1 MNIITKGLAMDI
13 RFSAHNTHLEDP
25 DLFMNRDPHMKQLQ
39 KQILVHR
46 SSLLSQLPY
55 HRPGIYTIGGGRQVG
70 KTTLIKQWM
79 TDLLH
84 DGIVPEC
91 IIYMTGELIDDHHSL
106 VMLISETLTEMPEM
120 DLRYIFLDEVTY
132 IRNWDKGIKY
142 LADVGMLENVIIMLT
157 GSDLALIKEARMLLP
172 GRRGHADTVDFHLY
186 PLSFLETVKLK
197 KSFSKEE
204 LDQLTNSIIEPTTLS
219 INKLFEAFNLYLIHG
234 GFLTAINDMAKHDRI
249 LPSTFVTYSDWI
261 RGDVLKRGKQEHYLR
276 EILTA
281 IIKRY
286 GSQITWNSLAS
297 DLSIDHPK
305 TVSDYVALLESMD
318 AVFIQFA
325 LIEDKLTAAP
335 KKARKLMFADPFIFH
350 AIRAWLNSGPDPYHR
365 QVVPFISDPNGS
377 ARLVEACVATHY
389 RRSFPTYYI
398 KAKGEVD
405 IAYVDQNRFWPLE
418 IKWAQQ
424 IRPKDL
430 KQIVKYRN
438 SRILSKSR
446 QFGNIHGVPVEPL
459 PLALLRL
466 GAGSDNFE
474 F

>member
-1 MNIITKGLAMDI
+1 MDI

-25 DLFMNRDPHMKQLQ
+25 DTFTNRDPHMNQLQ

-46 SSLLSQLPY
+46 SPLLDQLP
-55 HRPGIYTIGGGRQVG
+55 HNRPGIYTIGGGRQVG

-84 DGIVPEC
+84 GGIVPEC
-91 IIYMTGELIDDHHSL
+91 IAYMTGELIDDHHSL
-106 VMLISETLTEMPEM
+106 VMLISETLNEMPEM
-120 DLRYIFLDEVTY
+120 DLRYIFIDEVTY

-142 LADVGMLENVIIMLT
+142 LADAGMLENTIVMLT
-157 GSDLALIKEARMLLP
+157 GSDLVLIKEARMRFP

-186 PLSFLETVKLK
+186 PLSFLETVKLI

-204 LDQLTNSIIEPTTLS
+204 LDQLINPGIEPTTLS
-219 INKLFEAFNLYLIHG
+219 ISKLFEVFNRYLIHG
-234 GFLTAINDMAKHDRI
+234 GFLTAINDMAKNERI
-249 LPSTFVTYSDWI
+249 LPSTFATYSDWI

-276 EILTA
+276 EILEA

-286 GSQITWNSLAS
+286 GSQVTWNTLAS

-305 TVSDYVALLESMD
+305 TVADYVALLESMD
-318 AVFIQFA
+318 AVFIQSA
-325 LIEDKLTAAP
+325 IIEDKLTAAP

-350 AIRAWLNSGPDPYHR
+350 AVNAWLSPGPDPYRR
-365 QVVPFISDPNGS
+365 QVVPFVSDPNGS

-389 RRSFPTYYI
+389 RRYFPTYYI

-405 IAYVDQNRFWPLE
+405 IAYVDQIRFWPLE
-418 IKWAQQ
+418 IKWTRQ

-438 SRILSKSR
+438 SRILSKS
-446 QFGNIHGVPVEPL
+446 QHFGDIHGVRVEPL

-474 F
+474 L

>member
-1 MNIITKGLAMDI
+1 MNIILKGIAMDI
-13 RFSAHNTHLEDP
+13 RFSPHNTHLEDP
-25 DLFMNRDPHMKQLQ
+25 DLFLKHDPHMKQLQ

-46 SSLLSQLPY
+46 SPLLNQLPRY
-55 HRPGIYTIGGGRQVG
+55 QPGIYTIGGGRQVG

-79 TDLLH
+79 AHLLRN
-84 DGIVPEC
+84 GIVPEC
-91 IIYMTGELIDDHHSL
+91 VFYMTGELIDDQHSL
-106 VMLISETLTEMPEM
+106 VMLISEILTEMPEM

-142 LADVGMLENVIIMLT
+142 LADAGMLENTIMVLT
-157 GSDLALIKEARMLLP
+157 GSDLAIIKEARMRLP
-172 GRRGHADTVDFHLY
+172 GRRGNADTVDFHLY
-186 PLSFLETVKLK
+186 PLSFHETVKLK
-197 KSFSKEE
+197 KCFSHEE
-204 LDQLTNSIIEPTTLS
+204 LDQLTNSKFEPAPLS
-219 INKLFEAFNLYLIHG
+219 VNKLFEAFNFYLIHG
-234 GFLTAINDMAKHDRI
+234 GFLTAINDMAKNERI
-249 LPSTFVTYSDWI
+249 SPSTFATYSDWI

-305 TVSDYVALLESMD
+305 TVADYVALLESMD

-325 LIEDKLTAAP
+325 LVEDKLTAAP

-350 AIRAWLNSGPDPYHR
+350 AVRAWLNPGPDPYRR
-365 QVVPFISDPNGS
+365 QVVPFVSDSNGS
-377 ARLVEACVATHY
+377 ARLVEACVASHY
-389 RRSFPTYYI
+389 RRYFPTYYI

-405 IAYVDQNRFWPLE
+405 IAYVDRNRFWPLE
-418 IKWAQQ
+418 IKWTRQ

-446 QFGNIHGVPVEPL
+446 HFGSIHGVPVEPL

-466 GAGSDNFE
+466 GVGLDNFE
-474 F
+474 L